1 MSGLATRV
9 LGRTGAAVTTL
20 GFGAMELRGERHR
33 NSRPLSAGQ
42 ADRVLNAVLDAGITM
57 IDTSIDYGASEE
69 AIGRAVSHRRDEF
82 FLASKCGCLLDQPAE
97 ALPDRAPGPWPHD
110 FSYDN
115 VSAGVRQSL
124 RRLRTDH
131 LDLVQFHISP
141 SRDVIEREGGLDALR
156 ELQQQGHVRFIGSS
170 STLPNIEDHVEMGVF
185 DAFQVPYSL
194 LDRSHE
200 GIITTAA
207 DAGAGII
214 IRGGVARGEP
224 GAGRGRTEVWER
236 WAAAGLDDLLDGDTR
251 TEFVLRYTLS
261 LPAMTTTIVGT
272 ADIEHLRSNAAA
284 AGRGPLPPDV
294 VAEATR
300 RVSVV

>member
-1 MSGLATRV
+1 MSGLATRT
-9 LGRTGAAVTTL
+9 LGRTGVEVTTL

-33 NSRPLSAGQ
+33 NPRPLDPGQ
-42 ADRVLNAVLDAGITM
+42 ADLVLNTVLDAGITM

-69 AIGRAVSHRRDEF
+69 AIGAAIAHRRDEY
-82 FLASKCGCLLDQPAE
+82 FLASKCGCLLDQPVE
-97 ALPDRAPGPWPHD
+97 SDPNRAPGPWPHD

-115 VSAGVRQSL
+115 VLAGVRQSL

-141 SRDVIEREGGLDALR
+141 SRHDMEADGGLDALR

-170 STLPNIEDHVEMGVF
+170 STLPNMTDHVAMGVF

-194 LDRSHE
+194 LEREHE
-200 GIITTAA
+200 EVIAA
-207 DAGAGII
+207 AAGSGAGII

-224 GAGRGRTEVWER
+224 GQGRGRAEAWAR
-236 WAAAGLDDLLDGDTR
+236 WTAAGLDDLCDGDTP

-261 LPAMTTTIVGT
+261 TPSMTTTIVGT
-272 ADIEHLRSNAAA
+272 SNVEHLRANLAAA
-284 AGRGPLPPDV
+284 ARGPLPPDV

-300 RVSVV
+300 RVSAV